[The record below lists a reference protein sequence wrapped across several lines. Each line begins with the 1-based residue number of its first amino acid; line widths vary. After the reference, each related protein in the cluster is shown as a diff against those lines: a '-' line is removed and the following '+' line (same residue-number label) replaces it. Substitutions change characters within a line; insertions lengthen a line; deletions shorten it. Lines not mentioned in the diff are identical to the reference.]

1 VTKSFLSEA
10 SAGTWMCPKHCPR
23 GKRGFF
29 LTKLHPF
36 PASVASDCYRMT
48 GPIISNTAQ
57 HQQRTARL
65 ILLSESSSGK
75 PDGTSFPHDL
85 PRWECNGVCSAL
97 ASQVVRAPSARLG
110 MNVNMIDAP
119 PLRIPRRRMP
129 LGRAHGQ
136 PQAHGLYQLPLCMP

>member
-1 VTKSFLSEA
+1 VQPRQGRGCGPLNVSQTLA
-10 SAGTWMCPKHCPR
+10 PRQTRVLLDTTAPVPSA
-23 GKRGFF
+23 
-29 LTKLHPF
+29 
-36 PASVASDCYRMT
+36 ASDCYRMT
-48 GPIISNTAQ
+48 GPIVSNTAQ

-85 PRWECNGVCSAL
+85 LQWECNGVCSAL

-119 PLRIPRRRMP
+119 QLHIPRRRTP
-129 LGRAHGQ
+129 LGRVHGQ
-136 PQAHGLYQLPLCMP
+136 PQAHGLYQLPLCMQ